1 MTTVTNLAAA
11 GSGETVAEPPVLTR
25 VEGRAGYIVLN
36 RPRAINALTLE
47 MVRLITRTLE
57 EWRHDDQVQTV
68 VLTGAGDRGLCAGGD
83 IVAIHR
89 DATSDQPAERTASAM
104 FWREEYAL
112 NALIATYPKPYV
124 AVMDGIVLGGGVGVS
139 AHGSHRIVTERT
151 SVGMP
156 ETGIGFV
163 PDVGGTWLLS
173 RGPGQL
179 GTHLALT
186 AGSVKAGDALELG
199 LADWFVES
207 SAIPALLA
215 ALATTRPG
223 VAIAA
228 HASSAPPGQ
237 LEAERDWI
245 DACYS
250 DNDVPAIMKALRKH
264 PSPAAQAAAD
274 TLATRSPTAMA
285 VTLRALRSAAGFAD
299 LEAAL
304 RQELRL
310 VVRFLD
316 CADFAEGVRAA
327 VIDKDRDP
335 SWYPKRPE
343 DVWPEDIDRFFAP
356 LTHELA
362 PSTGTPTS
370 TEES

>member
-1 MTTVTNLAAA
+1 MTTATNLSA
-11 GSGETVAEPPVLTR
+11 GRAGEEAVEPPVLTR
-25 VEGRAGYIVLN
+25 IEGRAGHIVLN

-47 MVRLITRTLE
+47 MVRLITATLQD
-57 EWRHDDQVQTV
+57 WRKDDRVQTV

-89 DATSDQPAERTASAM
+89 DATSDVPAEQTESTT

-112 NALIATYPKPYV
+112 NALIASYPKPYV

-179 GTHLALT
+179 GTYLALT
-186 AGSVKAGDALELG
+186 AGSVTAGDALELG

-207 SAIPALLA
+207 SEIPALLA
-215 ALATTRPG
+215 DLATTRPG
-223 VAIAA
+223 TAIAA
-228 HASSAPPGQ
+228 HASPAPGSQ
-237 LEAERDWI
+237 LEADQDWI
-245 DACYS
+245 DACFS
-250 DNDVPAIMKALRKH
+250 DNEVAAIVKALRKQ
-264 PSPAAQAAAD
+264 PNPAAHAAAD
-274 TLATRSPTAMA
+274 TLATRSPTAMS
-285 VTLRALRSAAGFAD
+285 VTLRALRSAAGFPD
-299 LEAAL
+299 LATAL
-304 RQELRL
+304 QQELRL

-316 CADFAEGVRAA
+316 CPDFAEGVRAA
-327 VIDKDRDP
+327 VIDKDRNP
-335 SWYPKRPE
+335 SWYPRRPD

-356 LTHELA
+356 LTHDLA
-362 PSTGTPTS
+362 L
-370 TEES
+370 

>member
-1 MTTVTNLAAA
+1 MTTVTTSSA
-11 GSGETVAEPPVLTR
+11 GPLDTATEPPVLTR
-25 VEGRAGYIVLN
+25 IDGRAGHLVLN

-47 MVRLITRTLE
+47 MVRLLTAALL
-57 EWRHDDQVQTV
+57 EWRDDDRVQTV

-89 DATSDQPAERTASAM
+89 DATSDEPAEQTASAA

-112 NALIATYPKPYV
+112 NALIASYPKPYV

-215 ALATTRPG
+215 AFADTRPG
-223 VAIAA
+223 TAIAA
-228 HASSAPPGQ
+228 HASPPPPGQ
-237 LEAERDWI
+237 LEADQAWI

-264 PSPAAQAAAD
+264 PDPAAQAAAD

-285 VTLRALRSAAGFAD
+285 VTLRALRSAAGFPD
-299 LEAAL
+299 LDAAL

-327 VIDKDRDP
+327 VIDKDRNP
-335 SWYPKRPE
+335 TWYPKRAD

>member
-1 MTTVTNLAAA
+1 MTSTTNTSSCEAVGA
-11 GSGETVAEPPVLTR
+11 TAEAPVLTR

-36 RPRAINALTLE
+36 RPRSLNALTLE
-47 MVRLITRTLE
+47 MVRLITATLE
-57 EWRHDDQVQTV
+57 EWRDNDRVQTV

-89 DATSDQPAERTASAM
+89 DATSTQPAEQTASAT

-112 NALIATYPKPYV
+112 NAMIASYPKPYV
-124 AVMDGIVLGGGVGVS
+124 AVMDGVVLGGGVGVS

-173 RGPGQL
+173 RGPDQL

-186 AGSVKAGDALELG
+186 AGSVTAGDALELG
-199 LADWFVES
+199 LADWFVQ
-207 SAIPALLA
+207 SAEIPRLLDT
-215 ALATTRPG
+215 LATTG
-223 VAIAA
+223 ADAAIAA
-228 HASSAPPGQ
+228 HSSPSPAGA
-237 LEAERDWI
+237 LKAHRAWI
-245 DACYS
+245 ENCYRE
-250 DNDVPAIMKALRKH
+250 NDIPAIVSALRAD
-264 PSPAAQAAAD
+264 PSPAAQAAAA
-274 TLATRSPTAMA
+274 TLGTRSPIAME
-285 VTLRALRSAAGFAD
+285 VTLRALRSAAGFPD
-299 LEAAL
+299 LAMAL

-310 VVRFLD
+310 VIRFLD

-335 SWYPKRPE
+335 TWIPARPE
-343 DVWPEDIDRFFAP
+343 DVRPEDIDRFFAP
-356 LTHELA
+356 LNQELA
-362 PSTGTPTS
+362 L
-370 TEES
+370 

>member
-1 MTTVTNLAAA
+1 MTTTTNTPGREAVE
-11 GSGETVAEPPVLTR
+11 GTAEAPVLTR
-25 VEGRAGYIVLN
+25 VEGRAGHIVLN

-47 MVRLITRTLE
+47 MVRLITATLE
-57 EWRHDDQVQTV
+57 EWREDDRVQTV

-89 DATSDQPAERTASAM
+89 DATSTRPAEQTASTT

-112 NALIATYPKPYV
+112 NALIASYPKPYV
-124 AVMDGIVLGGGVGVS
+124 AVMDGVVLGGGVGVS

-156 ETGIGFV
+156 ETSIGFV

-186 AGSVKAGDALELG
+186 AGSVTAGDALELG
-199 LADWFVES
+199 LADWFVG
-207 SAIPALLA
+207 SAEVPRLLD
-215 ALATTRPG
+215 ALATTG
-223 VAIAA
+223 VDTAIAA
-228 HASSAPPGQ
+228 HSSPSPASGLKAHQ
-237 LEAERDWI
+237 AWI
-245 DACYS
+245 ENCYRE
-250 DNDVPAIMKALRKH
+250 NDIPAIISALRAD
-264 PSPAAQAAAD
+264 PNPAAQAAAA
-274 TLATRSPTAMA
+274 TLETRSPIAME
-285 VTLRALRSAAGFAD
+285 VTLRALRAAAGFPD
-299 LEAAL
+299 LATAL

-327 VIDKDRDP
+327 VIDKDRA
-335 SWYPKRPE
+335 PKWSPARPE
-343 DVWPEDIDRFFAP
+343 DVSPEDVDRFFAP
-356 LTHELA
+356 LNQELA
-362 PSTGTPTS
+362 L
-370 TEES
+370 